1 MIYNQLRFVINLKKN
16 HMFNLKITLY
26 ISATIILISCSSKQ
40 EVDKQKN
47 ETEYAN
53 NDSISRKDSLMLHRA
68 DSLMET
74 IRNTFDSKIEQE
86 QKSIDSLKRILNNKS
101 H

>member
-1 MIYNQLRFVINLKKN
+1 MIYNQKRLVIKLKNN
-16 HMFNLKITLY
+16 HMFNMKKIIY
-26 ISATIILISCSSKQ
+26 ISATIILVSCSLKQ
-40 EVDKQKN
+40 EDDKQVN
-47 ETEYAN
+47 EVEYVN
-53 NDSISRKDSLMLHRA
+53 NDSISRKDSLMFHRA

-86 QKSIDSLKRILNNKS
+86 QKSIDSLKRILKNKS